1 MVKWPRCDVDVDNV
15 LKGTKQ
21 ASNSKTNLIN
31 KLKCK
36 VYPLVSRCSV
46 RAALV
51 EGKLKNTNEIFR
63 CMFVENNSLMLY
75 MLPRMYGEAPVIIKK
90 WRIWT
95 PLLKKVLN
103 THSKS
108 IDMAIAVLP
117 SEYHA
122 QFKESANF
130 KSQMLIRSFID
141 TSGGP
146 EGVRKQFRYNKRRF
160 YNKMDKNPTFSYRV
174 SKDPKDFDLF
184 YNEMHVPYIQKRFEE
199 LAELD
204 SYKRMKDFFLKGFLM
219 LIEEGNKTV
228 AGVLCTIEDDVL
240 VFRRTGILNGDEE
253 YIKRGASSAQYYFI
267 LKFALE
273 HGIQKVDLMRSRP
286 FFHDGV
292 YNTKRKWGAEICP
305 DDEIRT
311 WVFFFIPEYTRKVAK
326 FFEINPLIIHKED
339 KMYGLVGWSDEVP
352 PSKEDEKQLS
362 EKYFSPGLNGL
373 MLVQPH
379 SDTMTSFLPNDTY
392 R

>member
-1 MVKWPRCDVDVDNV
+1 MENIF
-15 LKGTKQ
+15 KGTKQ
-21 ASNSKTNLIN
+21 ASNSKTNLVN
-31 KLKCK
+31 RLKCAA
-36 VYPLVSRCSV
+36 YPMVSRYWIH
-46 RAALV
+46 ATLV

-75 MLPRMYGEAPVIIKK
+75 MLPRMYGEAPVTLKK

-95 PLLKKVLN
+95 PLLKKALN
-103 THSKS
+103 TYSRS
-108 IDMAIAVLP
+108 IDMAVAVLP
-117 SEYHA
+117 SGYHG
-122 QFKESANF
+122 QFEKSANF
-130 KSQMLIRSFID
+130 KSQLLIRSFID

-146 EGVRKQFRYNKRRF
+146 EEVRKQFRYNKRRF
-160 YNKMDKNPTFSYRV
+160 YNKMDKNPTFSYRI
-174 SKDPKDFDLF
+174 SKDLKDFDLF

-199 LAELD
+199 LADLD
-204 SYKRMKDFFLKGFLM
+204 SYERMKDFFLKGFLM
-219 LIEEGNKTV
+219 LIEEGNETV
-228 AGVLCTIEDDVL
+228 AGVLCAIENDVL

-253 YIKRGASSAQYYFI
+253 YVKRGASSAQYYFI

-273 HGIQKVDLMRSRP
+273 HGIPKVDLMRSRP

-292 YNTKRKWGAEICP
+292 YNTKRKWGAEIYP
-305 DDEIRT
+305 DDQTRL
-311 WVFFFIPEYTRKVAK
+311 WVYFFIPEYSRKVAK

-352 PSKEDEKQLS
+352 PSKKDEKQLS

-379 SDTMTSFLPNDTY
+379 SENTTRFLPNETY